1 MIRQNQSGKAMHNF
15 RKLLVYQKA
24 IKFTSTARK
33 VIKKFPKEEMF
44 ALSSQFRRAADS
56 IALNIAEGAGNESAK
71 ETTKFLGYSIRSAY
85 ECLCCL
91 DIAVE
96 NDYLTVSD
104 SRLVENFVDEL
115 IKMLVALQ
123 KTISKKSNI

>member
-1 MIRQNQSGKAMHNF
+1 MHNF
-15 RKLLVYQKA
+15 RKLLIYQKS
-24 IKFTSTARK
+24 IKFTSAARR
-33 VIKKFPKEEMF
+33 VMKKFPKEEMW

-56 IALNIAEGAGNESAK
+56 IALNIAEGSGNESSK
-71 ETTKFLGYSIRSAY
+71 EAIKFLRYSIRSAY
-85 ECLCCL
+85 ECLCCI

-96 NDYLTVSD
+96 NEYLKPSD
-104 SRLVENFVDEL
+104 SKTVEQFVDEI

>member
-1 MIRQNQSGKAMHNF
+1 MHNF

-24 IKFTSTARK
+24 IKFTPTARK
-33 VIKKFPKEEMF
+33 VIKRFPKEEMF
-44 ALSSQFRRAADS
+44 ALSSQFRRATDS

-123 KTISKKSNI
+123 KTISKKI

>member
-1 MIRQNQSGKAMHNF
+1 MHNF

-24 IKFTSTARK
+24 IKFTSIARK

-56 IALNIAEGAGNESAK
+56 ISLNIAEGSGNESTK
-71 ETTKFLGYSIRSAY
+71 ETAKFLGYSIRSAY
-85 ECLCCL
+85 ECMCCL

-96 NDYLTVSD
+96 NDYMLVSE
-104 SRLVENFVDEL
+104 SRLVENFIEEL

-123 KTISKKSNI
+123 KTISNSKKI